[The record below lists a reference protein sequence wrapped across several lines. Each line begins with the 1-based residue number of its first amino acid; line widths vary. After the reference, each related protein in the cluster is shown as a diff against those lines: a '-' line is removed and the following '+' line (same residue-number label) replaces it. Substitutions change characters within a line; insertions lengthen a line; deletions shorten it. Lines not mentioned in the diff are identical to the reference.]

1 MTLSLELGIG
11 RVERKPGEHTRG
23 ECVNSSCGFEELVP
37 LRTKVPAA
45 TIPIESCG
53 APDEETMFPRPSVVT
68 CLLDEHSVC
77 APGFPGLEE

>member
-1 MTLSLELGIG
+1 M
-11 RVERKPGEHTRG
+11 
-23 ECVNSSCGFEELVP
+23 NSSCGFEELVP

-45 TIPIESCG
+45 AIHVEGCG
-53 APDEETMFPRPSVVT
+53 APDEETIFPRSPVT